1 MKIFFY
7 IFSLFLF
14 SFNVVKSE
22 EILYAKKTISNFYM
36 NPSMDAPVI
45 YPVDAGKKMILISK
59 KDGWLNLLDE
69 QTGLVGWSSDENF
82 SKDKP
87 AKTLESK
94 DYDESFKIFKER
106 VLEMSKSIKDAIS
119 IDTFVDVE
127 HLGGAAAVVIAED
140 SWFKGR
146 RHANQAFQVYE
157 MWKNQN
163 QSPSFLSFRN
173 LKKEE
178 QFIILSGP
186 HRPRYLKS
194 SK

>member
-1 MKIFFY
+1 MKVFFS
-7 IFSLFLF
+7 IITLFLF
-14 SFNVVKSE
+14 SFNIVKSE
-22 EILYAKKTISNFYM
+22 DSLYAIKTVSNFYM
-36 NPSMDAPVI
+36 KPSIDAPVI
-45 YPVDAGKKMILISK
+45 YPIDAGKRMILISK

-69 QTGLVGWSSDENF
+69 QTGLVGWSSEENF
-82 SKDKP
+82 SGNKP
-87 AKTLESK
+87 TTIFKGK
-94 DYDESFKIFKER
+94 DYDESFNIFKER
-106 VLEMSKSIKDAIS
+106 VLEMSKSIKEAIS

-127 HLGGAAAVVIAED
+127 HLGGAAAAVIAD
-140 SWFKGR
+140 DDWFKGR

-173 LKKEE
+173 KNNEE

>member
-7 IFSLFLF
+7 IFTLFLF

-140 SWFKGR
+140 NWFKGR